1 MAYEMDWRA
10 GLGSLLN
17 AGEVD
22 VTNQPMA
29 IQIEGETLVPLR
41 INPAGEWSEKRATWR
56 DLTSR
61 WASVTKGL
69 NATQLAAMRHLFEH
83 SARAQLVKL
92 SHLDPTGLDLL
103 EKCITS
109 GVSVFA
115 DTSRTTVLRP
125 AEPGPQT
132 VLVITQH
139 EDGSLTVAAGAEAA
153 VAAGAETAVAGV
165 PSEAPETTEAVCRSL
180 GPRLEALRGRF
191 VACAGLKAGVNEE
204 LNTLAAVQA
213 RWEIPATQANEF
225 WANYAKRLGELGVLS
240 HESMNLTQEHVFG
253 PPQLCGLLRLN
264 EMNPKLVEIRWTV
277 RRRSASAAVEVALD
291 PNTPDPEIQ
300 AAMQGVGS
308 LGGWNESEI
317 QTFFTKKFPIFE
329 LDRIR
334 EFMNT
339 INVSERAEV
348 KISPELQHIQIF
360 SNGPVLDLRIDQALS
375 PAQGTPRSDDTAP
388 DFEADLGELPE
399 GEPRGWGLRYGLDL
413 GLRLGQEDLDTK
425 EFLAALGRVERW
437 WQTPEGNW
445 VDLYAAKNQ
454 QLKRLIREFT
464 DLGLNDFSGSA
475 DFTVGISNF
484 GLVSALD
491 ALAATR
497 QFSGDWEHAVNRLV
511 DPPEASTPTLAQGTW
526 RGYQE
531 DGFRW
536 MTARAEAGLGGILA
550 DDMGLGKTMQMLAV
564 IAGQKHQ
571 LADSPADC
579 AAVFV
584 VVPASLI
591 GTWEEQAS
599 RWFPNLRVYTQRTSV
614 GKAAADC
621 QRVAREVQQ
630 ADLVL
635 TTYTLTRMDIDF
647 WQTQSFS
654 GLVFDE
660 AQFVK
665 NPSTATHKAL
675 VRLRAKWAF
684 ALTGTPIENTATDLW
699 SIMSLTVPT
708 VLPSLPVFTR
718 RFAAE
723 TLSDRSEAAAELSD
737 RVAPFLLRRTKD
749 SVAQELPE
757 KIEQIVS
764 IDLEPVQR
772 TWYAKY
778 LTAARAQAADANSPR
793 INILTALTRLR
804 QLALS
809 AKLIDH
815 HAHEDGAKVTYLLQT
830 LEGLRDDSSSKS
842 RQRHQALVFS
852 QFTSFLAILR
862 EKLDEAGIDYAY
874 LDGTSRD
881 RDRQVARFQN
891 GEVDVFLISL
901 KAGGFGLNLTEADY
915 VFLTDPWWNPA
926 VEAQAVDRAHRL
938 GQKRFVNVYRL
949 VAADTIEQRVLELQ
963 EKKRDLIG
971 AVLSGQENREVSA
984 GITLD
989 QLRSLLS

>member
-22 VTNQPMA
+22 VTNQPLA

-41 INPAGEWSEKRATWR
+41 INPAGDWSEKRATWR

-61 WASVTKGL
+61 WASVTRGL
-69 NATQLAAMRHLFEH
+69 NPTQLAAMRHLFEH

-109 GVSVFA
+109 GVSVFSDA
-115 DTSRTTVLRP
+115 TRTTVLRP
-125 AEPGPQT
+125 AAPDPQT

-139 EDGSLTVAAGAEAA
+139 EDGSVTVAAGT
-153 VAAGAETAVAGV
+153 ETARAGV
-165 PSEAPETTEAVCRSL
+165 PSDTPETNGADCQPL
-180 GPRLEALRGRF
+180 GPRLDALRGRF
-191 VACAGLKAGVNEE
+191 VACAGLKAGVNEG
-204 LNTLAAVQA
+204 LNALAAAQA
-213 RWEIPATQANEF
+213 RWEIPAAQANEF

-240 HESMNLTQEHVFG
+240 RDSMHLTQEHVFG
-253 PPQLCGLLRLN
+253 PPRLCGLLRLN

-277 RRRSASAAVEVALD
+277 RRRSNTAAVEVALD

-300 AAMQGVGS
+300 EAMRGVGS

-334 EFMNT
+334 EFINT

-348 KISPELQHIQIF
+348 NISPELQHIQIF
-360 SNGPVLDLRIDQALS
+360 SDGPVLDLRIDQALS
-375 PAQGTPRSDDTAP
+375 ATQGAPRTDTAP
-388 DFEADLGELPE
+388 DFDAVGEPPE

-475 DFTVGISNF
+475 AFTVGISNF
-484 GLVSALD
+484 GLVSALE
-491 ALAATR
+491 ALATTR

-511 DPPEASTPTLAQGTW
+511 NPPEVSTPALAQGTW

-564 IAGQKHQ
+564 IAGQKLQ
-571 LADSPADC
+571 LGDSPADS

-599 RWFPNLRVYTQRTSV
+599 RWFPDLRVYTQRTSV

-621 QRVAREVQQ
+621 QRVAREVEQ

-635 TTYTLTRMDIDF
+635 TTYTLARMDIDF

-675 VRLRAKWAF
+675 VRLHAKWAF

-778 LTAARAQAADANSPR
+778 LTTARAQAADANSPR

-809 AKLIDH
+809 ARVIDH

-830 LEGLRDDSSSKS
+830 LEGLRDDSSVTA
-842 RQRHQALVFS
+842 RQRHKALVFS

-984 GITLD
+984 GISLD
-989 QLRSLLS
+989 QLRSLLN

>member
-10 GLGSLLN
+10 GLDSLLN

-22 VTNQPMA
+22 VTNQPLA

-41 INPAGEWSEKRATWR
+41 INPSGDWSEKRATWR

-92 SHLDPTGLDLL
+92 SNLDTTGLDLL

-109 GVSVFA
+109 GVSVFT
-115 DTSRTTVLRP
+115 DTTRTTVLRP
-125 AEPGPQT
+125 ATLDPQT

-139 EDGSLTVAAGAEAA
+139 EDGSVTVAAGT
-153 VAAGAETAVAGV
+153 ETARAGV
-165 PSEAPETTEAVCRSL
+165 YSEAPENTEAVCQPL
-180 GPRLEALRGRF
+180 GSRLDALRGRF

-204 LNTLAAVQA
+204 LNALAAAQS
-213 RWEIPATQANEF
+213 RWEIPAAQANEF

-240 HESMNLTQEHVFG
+240 RDSMHLTQEHVFG
-253 PPQLCGLLRLN
+253 SPRLCGLLRLN
-264 EMNPKLVEIRWTV
+264 EMNPKLVEIRWIV
-277 RRRSASAAVEVALD
+277 RRRSATAAVEVALNPD
-291 PNTPDPEIQ
+291 TPDLEIQ
-300 AAMQGVGS
+300 EAMRGVGS
-308 LGGWNESEI
+308 LGAWNDSEI

-334 EFMNT
+334 EFINT

-348 KISPELQHIQIF
+348 NISSELQHIQIF
-360 SNGPVLDLRIDQALS
+360 SDGPVLDLRIDQALS
-375 PAQGTPRSDDTAP
+375 SAQGTPRTDDAR
-388 DFEADLGELPE
+388 DLEADLGEPPE
-399 GEPRGWGLRYGLDL
+399 GEPRGWGLRYGLNL

-484 GLVSALD
+484 GLISALD
-491 ALAATR
+491 AMAATR
-497 QFSGDWEHAVNRLV
+497 QFSGDWEHAVNLLV
-511 DPPEASTPTLAQGTW
+511 NPPEVSTPVLAQGTW

-536 MTARAEAGLGGILA
+536 MTARAGAGLGGILA

-564 IAGQKHQ
+564 IAGQKQQ
-571 LADSPADC
+571 LAGSPAD
-579 AAVFV
+579 AAEAVFV
-584 VVPASLI
+584 VVPASLM

-599 RWFPNLRVYTQRTSV
+599 RWFPDLRVYTQRTSV
-614 GKAAADC
+614 GKAAADWN
-621 QRVAREVQQ
+621 QVAREVQQ

-635 TTYTLTRMDIDF
+635 TTYTLVRMDIDF

-654 GLVFDE
+654 GLVLDE

-772 TWYAKY
+772 TWYTKY
-778 LTAARAQAADANSPR
+778 LTVARARAADAQSSR
-793 INILTALTRLR
+793 LNILTALTRLR

-809 AKLIDH
+809 ARLIDPQ
-815 HAHEDGAKVTYLLQT
+815 AHEDGAKVTYLLQT
-830 LEGLRDDSSSKS
+830 LEGLRDAGSSNS
-842 RQRHQALVFS
+842 RQCHQVLVFS

-901 KAGGFGLNLTEADY
+901 KAGGFGLNLTQADY

-938 GQKRFVNVYRL
+938 GQNRSVNVYRL
-949 VAADTIEQRVLELQ
+949 VATDTIEQRVLELQ
-963 EKKRDLIG
+963 EQKRELIG
-971 AVLSGQENREVSA
+971 AVLSGQENRDVSA
-984 GITLD
+984 GITLE
-989 QLRSLLS
+989 QLLSLLG

>member
-22 VTNQPMA
+22 VTNQPLA

-41 INPAGEWSEKRATWR
+41 INPSGDWSEKRATWR

-92 SHLDPTGLDLL
+92 SHLDATGLDLL

-115 DTSRTTVLRP
+115 DASRTTVLRP
-125 AEPGPQT
+125 VAPDPQT

-139 EDGSLTVAAGAEAA
+139 EDGSVTVAAGTETASAGEPSETLENAEA
-153 VAAGAETAVAGV
+153 VRQ
-165 PSEAPETTEAVCRSL
+165 PL
-180 GPRLEALRGRF
+180 GPQLDALHGRF

-204 LNTLAAVQA
+204 LNALAAAQA
-213 RWEIPATQANEF
+213 RWEIPAAQANEF

-240 HESMNLTQEHVFG
+240 RDSMHLTQEHVFG
-253 PPQLCGLLRLN
+253 PPRLCGLLRLH

-277 RRRSASAAVEVALD
+277 RRRSAAAAVEVALD
-291 PNTPDPEIQ
+291 PDTPDPEIQ
-300 AAMQGVGS
+300 EAMRGVGT

-334 EFMNT
+334 EFINT

-348 KISPELQHIQIF
+348 NISPELQHIQIF
-360 SNGPVLDLRIDQALS
+360 SDGPVLDLRIDQALS
-375 PAQGTPRSDDTAP
+375 AAQGTPRPDDAP
-388 DFEADLGELPE
+388 DFDAVGELPE
-399 GEPRGWGLRYGLDL
+399 GEPRGWGLRYGLNL

-437 WQTPEGNW
+437 WQTPGGNW

-484 GLVSALD
+484 GLISALD
-491 ALAATR
+491 AMAATR
-497 QFSGDWEHAVNRLV
+497 QFSGDWEHAVNLLV
-511 DPPEASTPTLAQGTW
+511 NPPEVSTPALAQGTW

-564 IAGQKHQ
+564 IAGQKLQ
-571 LADSPADC
+571 LAGSPADA

-584 VVPASLI
+584 VVPASLM

-599 RWFPNLRVYTQRTSV
+599 RWFPDLRVYTQRTSV
-614 GKAAADC
+614 GKAAADWD
-621 QRVAREVQQ
+621 RVAREVQQ

-635 TTYTLTRMDIDF
+635 TTYTLARMDIDF

-809 AKLIDH
+809 ARLIDH

-830 LEGLRDDSSSKS
+830 LEGLRNDGRSTS
-842 RQRHQALVFS
+842 RKRHQALVFS

-862 EKLDEAGIDYAY
+862 ERLDQAGIEYAY

-891 GEVDVFLISL
+891 GEVEVFLISL

-926 VEAQAVDRAHRL
+926 AEAQAVDRAHRL

-971 AVLSGQENREVSA
+971 AVLSGQENRDVSA
-984 GITLD
+984 GITLE
-989 QLRSLLS
+989 QLRSLLG

>member
-1 MAYEMDWRA
+1 MADEMDWRA

-17 AGEVD
+17 ASEVD
-22 VTNQPMA
+22 FTNQPLA
-29 IQIEGETLVPLR
+29 IQIDGETLIPLR
-41 INPAGEWSEKRATWR
+41 LALSGEWTEKRATWR

-61 WASVTKGL
+61 WVSVTKGL
-69 NATQLAAMRHLFEH
+69 NATQLVAMRHLFEH
-83 SARAQLVKL
+83 SAHAQLVKL
-92 SHLDPTGLDLL
+92 SHLDATGLDLL
-103 EKCITS
+103 EKCVTS
-109 GVSVFA
+109 GVTVYS
-115 DTSRTTVLRP
+115 DTTRTTVLCPTTRGSQ
-125 AEPGPQT
+125 A
-132 VLVITQH
+132 VLVITPH
-139 EDGSLTVAAGAEAA
+139 EDGSVTVVARAENS
-153 VAAGAETAVAGV
+153 VPGPRYETADTAD
-165 PSEAPETTEAVCRSL
+165 ADCQSL
-180 GPRLEALRGRF
+180 GTRLQVLRGRF
-191 VACAGLKAGVNEE
+191 VACTGIKAGVNEE
-204 LNTLAAVQA
+204 LHALAAAQA
-213 RWEIPATQANEF
+213 RWEIPAAQANDF
-225 WANYAKRLGELGVLS
+225 WANYAKHLGELGMLS
-240 HESMNLTQEHVFG
+240 PDSMNLVQEHAFG
-253 PPQLCGLLRLN
+253 TPQLCGLLRLH
-264 EMNPKLVEIRWTV
+264 EMNPQLVEIRWTV
-277 RRRSASAAVEVALD
+277 RRRSATDTVEVPLD
-291 PNTPDPEIQ
+291 PNTADSEIQ
-300 AAMQGVGS
+300 KAMHSVGS
-308 LGGWNESEI
+308 LGGWNASEI

-334 EFMNT
+334 ELIAT
-339 INVSERAEV
+339 INASQRAEV
-348 KISPELQHIQIF
+348 DISPELQHIQIF
-360 SNGPVLDLRIDQALS
+360 SDGPALDLRIDQIIS
-375 PAQGTPRSDDTAP
+375 PGQATSQSDEDAP
-388 DFEADLGELPE
+388 DFAADFEGLPE
-399 GEPRGWGLRYGLDL
+399 DEPRGWGLRYGLDL

-464 DLGLNDFSGSA
+464 DLGLNDFSGGA
-475 DFTVGISNF
+475 DFSVGISNF

-491 ALAATR
+491 ALATTR
-497 QFSGDWEHAVNRLV
+497 HFSGDWEHAVNKLV
-511 DPPEASTPTLAQGTW
+511 DPPEVSTPALARGTW

-536 MTARAEAGLGGILA
+536 MMARATAGLGGILA

-564 IAGQKHQ
+564 IAGQKQQ
-571 LADSPADC
+571 LMDSPAN
-579 AAVFV
+579 AAGAVFV
-584 VVPASLI
+584 IVPASLM

-599 RWFPNLRVYTQRTSV
+599 RWFPDLHLYAQKTSV
-614 GKAAADC
+614 GKVAADWE
-621 QRVAREVQQ
+621 RVAREVKQ

-635 TTYTLTRMDIDF
+635 TTYTLARMDIDF

-708 VLPSLPVFTR
+708 VLPSLSVFTR

-723 TLSDRSEAAAELSD
+723 ALSDRGEAAAELSD

-764 IDLEPVQR
+764 IDLEPAQR

-778 LTAARAQAADANSPR
+778 LTAARAQVADANSPR

-809 AKLIDH
+809 AKLIDPQ
-815 HAHEDGAKVTYLLQT
+815 AHEDGAKVTYLLQT
-830 LEGLRDDSSSKS
+830 LEGLRDDSNLNP

-862 EKLDEAGIDYAY
+862 ERLDQAGIDYAY

-901 KAGGFGLNLTEADY
+901 KAGGFGLNLTQADY

-926 VEAQAVDRAHRL
+926 AEAQAVDRAHRL

-949 VAADTIEQRVLELQ
+949 VATDTIEQRVLELQ

-989 QLRSLLS
+989 QLRSLLG

>member
-1 MAYEMDWRA
+1 MAYEMDWRV

-22 VTNQPMA
+22 FTNQPLA
-29 IQIEGETLVPLR
+29 IQIEGETLIPLR
-41 INPAGEWSEKRATWR
+41 LTPAGQWTEKRATWR

-69 NATQLAAMRHLFEH
+69 NATQLTAMRRLFEH
-83 SARAQLVKL
+83 SARAQLVKV
-92 SHLDPTGLDLL
+92 SHLDSTGVDLL
-103 EKCITS
+103 ERCITS
-109 GVSVFA
+109 GVSVFT
-115 DTSRTTVLRP
+115 DTTRTTVLRSKV
-125 AEPGPQT
+125 PGTET
-132 VLVITQH
+132 VLVITQR
-139 EDGSLTVAAGAEAA
+139 EDGSVVVTLSAQTRGTGAYPEALETDEAA
-153 VAAGAETAVAGV
+153 
-165 PSEAPETTEAVCRSL
+165 SL
-180 GPRLEALRGRF
+180 PLEPQWESLHDRF
-191 VACAGLKAGVNEE
+191 RTCASVQTGVNEE
-204 LNTLAAVQA
+204 MNALAAAQA
-213 RWEIPATQANEF
+213 RWEIPAPQANDF
-225 WANYAKRLGELGVLS
+225 WANYAKRLGELGILS
-240 HESMNLTQEHVFG
+240 RESMQLTQEHVFG
-253 PPQLCGLLRLN
+253 PARLYGLLRLN
-264 EMNPKLVEIRWTV
+264 EMNPQLIEIRWNV
-277 RRRSASAAVEVALD
+277 CRRSESTTVEVSLD
-291 PNTPDPEIQ
+291 PHTPDLEIRD
-300 AAMQGVGS
+300 AMQGVGS

-334 EFMNT
+334 EFIKT
-339 INVSERAEV
+339 INVSGRAEV
-348 KISPELQHIQIF
+348 NISPELQHIQIF
-360 SNGPVLDLRIDQALS
+360 SDGPDLDLQIDQVLS
-375 PAQGTPRSDDTAP
+375 PTQGTLRSDDTAL
-388 DFEADLGELPE
+388 DFESDLGELPE
-399 GEPRGWGLRYGLDL
+399 DEPRGWGLRYGLDL

-445 VDLYAAKNQ
+445 VDLYATKNQ

-475 DFTVGISNF
+475 AFTVGISNF

-491 ALAATR
+491 ALATTR
-497 QFSGDWEHAVNRLV
+497 QFSGDWEHAVNQLV
-511 DPPEASTPTLAQGTW
+511 NPPEVSTPALAQGTW

-564 IAGQKHQ
+564 IAGQKQ
-571 LADSPADC
+571 LAGNPADAT

-584 VVPASLI
+584 VVPASLM

-599 RWFPNLRVYTQRTSV
+599 RWFPDLRVYAQKSSV
-614 GKAAADC
+614 GKAAADWNP
-621 QRVAREVQQ
+621 VSREVQQ

-635 TTYTLTRMDIDF
+635 TTYTLARMDIDF

-675 VRLRAKWAF
+675 ASLHAKWAF

-723 TLSDRSEAAAELSD
+723 TLSDRVEAAAELSD

-757 KIEQIVS
+757 KVEQIVS

-772 TWYAKY
+772 TWYTKY
-778 LTAARAQAADANSPR
+778 LTVARAQAADANSSR

-809 AKLIDH
+809 ARLIDPQ
-815 HAHEDGAKVTYLLQT
+815 AHEDGAKVTYLLQT
-830 LEGLRDDSSSKS
+830 LEGLRDDSSSDS
-842 RQRHQALVFS
+842 RQRHQVLVFS

-862 EKLDEAGIDYAY
+862 EKLDQAGIDYAY
-874 LDGTSRD
+874 LDGNSRD

-891 GEVDVFLISL
+891 GEVEVFLISL
-901 KAGGFGLNLTEADY
+901 KAGGFGLNLTQADY

-938 GQKRFVNVYRL
+938 GQNRSVNVYRL
-949 VAADTIEQRVLELQ
+949 VATDTIEQRVLELQ
-963 EKKRDLIG
+963 EQKRELIG
-971 AVLSGQENREVSA
+971 AVLSGQENREISA

-989 QLRSLLS
+989 QLRNLLS

>member
-22 VTNQPMA
+22 VTNQPLA

-41 INPAGEWSEKRATWR
+41 INPAGDWSEKRATWR

-61 WASVTKGL
+61 WASVTRGL
-69 NATQLAAMRHLFEH
+69 NPTQLAAMRHLFEH

-109 GVSVFA
+109 GVSVFSDA
-115 DTSRTTVLRP
+115 TRTTVLRP
-125 AEPGPQT
+125 AAPDPQT

-139 EDGSLTVAAGAEAA
+139 EDGSVTVAAGT
-153 VAAGAETAVAGV
+153 ETARAGV
-165 PSEAPETTEAVCRSL
+165 PSDTPETNGADCQPL
-180 GPRLEALRGRF
+180 GPRLDALRGRF
-191 VACAGLKAGVNEE
+191 VACAGLKAGVNEG
-204 LNTLAAVQA
+204 LNALAAAQA
-213 RWEIPATQANEF
+213 RWEIPAAQANEF

-240 HESMNLTQEHVFG
+240 RDSMHLTQEHVFG
-253 PPQLCGLLRLN
+253 PPRLCGLLRLN

-277 RRRSASAAVEVALD
+277 RRRSNTAAVEVALD

-300 AAMQGVGS
+300 EAMRGVGS

-334 EFMNT
+334 EFINT

-348 KISPELQHIQIF
+348 NISPELQHIQIF
-360 SNGPVLDLRIDQALS
+360 SDGPVLDLRIDQALS
-375 PAQGTPRSDDTAP
+375 ATQGAPRTDTAP
-388 DFEADLGELPE
+388 DFESDLGEPTE

-475 DFTVGISNF
+475 AFTVGISNF
-484 GLVSALD
+484 GLVSALE
-491 ALAATR
+491 ALATTR

-511 DPPEASTPTLAQGTW
+511 NPPEVSTPALAQGTW

-564 IAGQKHQ
+564 IAGQKLQ
-571 LADSPADC
+571 LGDSPADS

-599 RWFPNLRVYTQRTSV
+599 RWFPDLRVYTQRTSV

-621 QRVAREVQQ
+621 QRVAREVEQ

-635 TTYTLTRMDIDF
+635 TTYTLARMDIDF
-647 WQTQSFS
+647 WQTRSFS

-675 VRLRAKWAF
+675 VRLHAKWAF

-778 LTAARAQAADANSPR
+778 LTTARAQAADANSPR

-809 AKLIDH
+809 ARLIDH

-830 LEGLRDDSSSKS
+830 LEGLRDDSSVTA
-842 RQRHQALVFS
+842 RQRHKALVFS

-984 GITLD
+984 GISLD
-989 QLRSLLS
+989 QLRSLLN

>member
-22 VTNQPMA
+22 VTNQPLA
-29 IQIEGETLVPLR
+29 IQLEGETLVPLR
-41 INPAGEWSEKRATWR
+41 INPAGDWSEKRATWR

-61 WASVTKGL
+61 WASVTRGL
-69 NATQLAAMRHLFEH
+69 NPTQLAAMRHLFEH

-109 GVSVFA
+109 GVSVFSDA
-115 DTSRTTVLRP
+115 TRTTVLRP
-125 AEPGPQT
+125 AAPDPQT

-139 EDGSLTVAAGAEAA
+139 EDGSVTVAAGT
-153 VAAGAETAVAGV
+153 ETARAGV
-165 PSEAPETTEAVCRSL
+165 PSDTPETNGADCQPL
-180 GPRLEALRGRF
+180 GPRLDALRGHF
-191 VACAGLKAGVNEE
+191 VACAGLKAGVNEG
-204 LNTLAAVQA
+204 LNALAAAQA
-213 RWEIPATQANEF
+213 RWEIPAAQANEF

-240 HESMNLTQEHVFG
+240 RDSMHLTQEHVFG
-253 PPQLCGLLRLN
+253 PPRLCGLLRLN

-277 RRRSASAAVEVALD
+277 RRRSNTAAVEVALD

-300 AAMQGVGS
+300 EAMRGVGS

-334 EFMNT
+334 EFINT

-348 KISPELQHIQIF
+348 NISPELQHIQIF
-360 SNGPVLDLRIDQALS
+360 SDGPVLDLRIDQALS
-375 PAQGTPRSDDTAP
+375 ATQGAPRTDTAP
-388 DFEADLGELPE
+388 DFESDLGEPTE

-484 GLVSALD
+484 GLISALD
-491 ALAATR
+491 AMAATR
-497 QFSGDWEHAVNRLV
+497 HFSGDWEHAVNLLV
-511 DPPEASTPTLAQGTW
+511 NPPEVSTPALAQGTW

-564 IAGQKHQ
+564 IAGQKLQ
-571 LADSPADC
+571 LVGSPADA

-584 VVPASLI
+584 VVPASLM

-599 RWFPNLRVYTQRTSV
+599 RWFPDLRVYTQRTSV
-614 GKAAADC
+614 GKAAADWD
-621 QRVAREVQQ
+621 QVAREVQQ

-635 TTYTLTRMDIDF
+635 TTYTLARMDIDF

-778 LTAARAQAADANSPR
+778 LTAARAQATDANSPR

-809 AKLIDH
+809 ARLIDH

-830 LEGLRDDSSSKS
+830 LEGLRNDGRSSSRK
-842 RQRHQALVFS
+842 RHQALVFS

-862 EKLDEAGIDYAY
+862 ERLDEAGIEYAY

-891 GEVDVFLISL
+891 GAVEVFLISL

-926 VEAQAVDRAHRL
+926 AEAQAVDRAHRL

-971 AVLSGQENREVSA
+971 AVLSGQENRDVSA
-984 GITLD
+984 GITLE
-989 QLRSLLS
+989 QLRSLLG

>member
-1 MAYEMDWRA
+1 MADEMDWRA

-17 AGEVD
+17 ASEVD
-22 VTNQPMA
+22 FTNQPLA
-29 IQIEGETLVPLR
+29 IQIDGETLIPLR
-41 INPAGEWSEKRATWR
+41 LALSGEWTEKRATWR

-61 WASVTKGL
+61 WVSVTKGL
-69 NATQLAAMRHLFEH
+69 NATQLVAMRHLFEH
-83 SARAQLVKL
+83 SAHAQLVKL
-92 SHLDPTGLDLL
+92 SYLDATGLDLL
-103 EKCITS
+103 EKCVTS
-109 GVSVFA
+109 GVTVYS
-115 DTSRTTVLRP
+115 DTTRTTVLCPTTRGSSQ
-125 AEPGPQT
+125 A
-132 VLVITQH
+132 VLVITPH
-139 EDGSLTVAAGAEAA
+139 EDGSVTVVARAENS
-153 VAAGAETAVAGV
+153 VPGPRYETADTAD
-165 PSEAPETTEAVCRSL
+165 ADCQSL
-180 GPRLEALRGRF
+180 GTRLQVLRGRF
-191 VACAGLKAGVNEE
+191 VACTGIKAGVNEE
-204 LNTLAAVQA
+204 LHALAAAQS
-213 RWEIPATQANEF
+213 RWEIPAAQANDF
-225 WANYAKRLGELGVLS
+225 WANYAKHLGELGMLS
-240 HESMNLTQEHVFG
+240 PDSMNLVQEHAFG
-253 PPQLCGLLRLN
+253 TPQLCGLLRLH
-264 EMNPKLVEIRWTV
+264 EMNPQLVEIRWTV
-277 RRRSASAAVEVALD
+277 RRRSATDTVEVPLD
-291 PNTPDPEIQ
+291 PNTADSEIQ
-300 AAMQGVGS
+300 KAMHSVGS
-308 LGGWNESEI
+308 LGGWNASEI

-334 EFMNT
+334 ELIAT
-339 INVSERAEV
+339 INASQRAEV
-348 KISPELQHIQIF
+348 DISPELQHIQIF
-360 SNGPVLDLRIDQALS
+360 SDGPALDLRIDQIIS
-375 PAQGTPRSDDTAP
+375 PGQATSQSDEDAP
-388 DFEADLGELPE
+388 DFAADFEGLPE
-399 GEPRGWGLRYGLDL
+399 DEPRGWGLRYGLDL

-464 DLGLNDFSGSA
+464 DLGLNDFSGGA
-475 DFTVGISNF
+475 DFSVGISNF

-491 ALAATR
+491 ALATTR
-497 QFSGDWEHAVNRLV
+497 HFSGDWEHAVNKLV
-511 DPPEASTPTLAQGTW
+511 DPPEVSTPALARGTW

-531 DGFRW
+531 DGFHW
-536 MTARAEAGLGGILA
+536 MMARATAGLGGILA

-564 IAGQKHQ
+564 IAGQKQQ
-571 LADSPADC
+571 LMDSPAN
-579 AAVFV
+579 AAGAVFV
-584 VVPASLI
+584 IVPASLM

-599 RWFPNLRVYTQRTSV
+599 RWFPDLHLYAQKTSV
-614 GKAAADC
+614 GKVAADWE
-621 QRVAREVQQ
+621 RVAREVKQ

-635 TTYTLTRMDIDF
+635 TTYTLARMDIDF

-708 VLPSLPVFTR
+708 VLPSLSVFTR

-723 TLSDRSEAAAELSD
+723 ALSDRGEAAAELSD

-764 IDLEPVQR
+764 IDLEPAQR

-778 LTAARAQAADANSPR
+778 LTAARAQVADANSPR

-809 AKLIDH
+809 AKLIDPQ
-815 HAHEDGAKVTYLLQT
+815 AHEDGAKVTYLLQT
-830 LEGLRDDSSSKS
+830 LEGLRDDSNLNP

-862 EKLDEAGIDYAY
+862 ERLDQAGIDYAY

-901 KAGGFGLNLTEADY
+901 KAGGFGLNLTQADY

-926 VEAQAVDRAHRL
+926 AEAQAVDRAHRL

-949 VAADTIEQRVLELQ
+949 VATDTIEQRVLELQ

-989 QLRSLLS
+989 QLRSLLG

>member
-22 VTNQPMA
+22 VTNQPLA

-41 INPAGEWSEKRATWR
+41 INPAGDWSEKRATWR

-61 WASVTKGL
+61 WASVTRGL
-69 NATQLAAMRHLFEH
+69 NPTQLAAMRHLFEH

-109 GVSVFA
+109 GVSVFSDA
-115 DTSRTTVLRP
+115 TRTTVLRP
-125 AEPGPQT
+125 AAPDPQT

-139 EDGSLTVAAGAEAA
+139 EDGSVTVAAGT
-153 VAAGAETAVAGV
+153 ETARAGV
-165 PSEAPETTEAVCRSL
+165 PSDTPETNGADCQPL
-180 GPRLEALRGRF
+180 GPRLDALRGRF
-191 VACAGLKAGVNEE
+191 VACAGLKAGVNEG
-204 LNTLAAVQA
+204 LNALAAAQA
-213 RWEIPATQANEF
+213 RWEIPAAQANEF

-240 HESMNLTQEHVFG
+240 RDSMHLTQEHVFG
-253 PPQLCGLLRLN
+253 PPRLCGLLRLN

-277 RRRSASAAVEVALD
+277 RRRSNTAAVEVALD

-300 AAMQGVGS
+300 EAMRGVGS

-334 EFMNT
+334 EFINT

-348 KISPELQHIQIF
+348 NISPELQHIQIF
-360 SNGPVLDLRIDQALS
+360 SDGPVLDLRIDQALS
-375 PAQGTPRSDDTAP
+375 ATQGAPRTDTAP
-388 DFEADLGELPE
+388 DFDAVGEPPE

-475 DFTVGISNF
+475 AFTVGISNF
-484 GLVSALD
+484 GLVSALE
-491 ALAATR
+491 ALATTR

-511 DPPEASTPTLAQGTW
+511 NPPEVSTPALAQGTW

-564 IAGQKHQ
+564 IAGQKLQ
-571 LADSPADC
+571 LGDSPADS

-599 RWFPNLRVYTQRTSV
+599 RWFPDLRVYTQRTSV

-621 QRVAREVQQ
+621 QRVAREVEQ

-635 TTYTLTRMDIDF
+635 TTYTLARMDIDF

-675 VRLRAKWAF
+675 VRLHAKWAF

-778 LTAARAQAADANSPR
+778 LTTARAQAADANSPR

-809 AKLIDH
+809 ARLIDH

-830 LEGLRDDSSSKS
+830 LEGLRDDSSVTA
-842 RQRHQALVFS
+842 RQRHKALVFS

-984 GITLD
+984 GISLD
-989 QLRSLLS
+989 QLRSLLN

>member
-1 MAYEMDWRA
+1 MDRMAYEMDWRA

-22 VTNQPMA
+22 VTNQPLA

-109 GVSVFA
+109 GVSIFA

-139 EDGSLTVAAGAEAA
+139 EDGSVA
-153 VAAGAETAVAGV
+153 VAAGAETAVAAGA
-165 PSEAPETTEAVCRSL
+165 PSEAPETTEAVCQPL
-180 GPRLEALRGRF
+180 GPRLDALHGRF

-240 HESMNLTQEHVFG
+240 RESMNLTQEHVFG

-277 RRRSASAAVEVALD
+277 RRRSASATVEVALD

-334 EFMNT
+334 EFIKT

-360 SNGPVLDLRIDQALS
+360 SDGPVLDLRIDQALS

-388 DFEADLGELPE
+388 DFEADLGELPD

-437 WQTPEGNW
+437 WQTPDGNW

-497 QFSGDWEHAVNRLV
+497 QFSGDWEHAVNILV

-564 IAGQKHQ
+564 IAGQKLQ
-571 LADSPADC
+571 LGDSPADC

-989 QLRSLLS
+989 QLRSLLN

>member
-22 VTNQPMA
+22 VTNQPLA

-41 INPAGEWSEKRATWR
+41 INPSGDWSEKRATWR

-92 SHLDPTGLDLL
+92 SHLDATGLDLL

-115 DTSRTTVLRP
+115 DASRTTVLRP
-125 AEPGPQT
+125 VAPDPQT

-139 EDGSLTVAAGAEAA
+139 EDGSVTVAAGTETASAGEPSETLENAEA
-153 VAAGAETAVAGV
+153 VRQ
-165 PSEAPETTEAVCRSL
+165 PL
-180 GPRLEALRGRF
+180 GPQLDALHGRF

-204 LNTLAAVQA
+204 LNALAAAQA
-213 RWEIPATQANEF
+213 RWEIPAAQANEF

-240 HESMNLTQEHVFG
+240 RDSMHLTQEHVFG
-253 PPQLCGLLRLN
+253 PPRLCGLLRLH

-277 RRRSASAAVEVALD
+277 RRRSAAAAVEVALD
-291 PNTPDPEIQ
+291 PDTPDPEIQ
-300 AAMQGVGS
+300 EAMRGVGT

-334 EFMNT
+334 EFINT

-348 KISPELQHIQIF
+348 NISPELQHIQIF
-360 SNGPVLDLRIDQALS
+360 SDGPVLDLRIDQALS
-375 PAQGTPRSDDTAP
+375 AAQGTPRPDDAP
-388 DFEADLGELPE
+388 DFDAVGELPE
-399 GEPRGWGLRYGLDL
+399 GEPRGWGLRYGLNL

-437 WQTPEGNW
+437 WQTPGGNW

-484 GLVSALD
+484 GLISALD
-491 ALAATR
+491 AMAATR
-497 QFSGDWEHAVNRLV
+497 QFSGDWEHAVNLLV
-511 DPPEASTPTLAQGTW
+511 NPPEVSTPALAQGTW

-564 IAGQKHQ
+564 IAGQKQQ
-571 LADSPADC
+571 LAGSPADA

-584 VVPASLI
+584 VVPASLM

-599 RWFPNLRVYTQRTSV
+599 RWFPDLRVYTQRTSV
-614 GKAAADC
+614 GKAAADWD
-621 QRVAREVQQ
+621 QVAREVQQ

-635 TTYTLTRMDIDF
+635 TTYTLARMDIDF

-809 AKLIDH
+809 ARLIDH

-830 LEGLRDDSSSKS
+830 LEGLRNDGRSTS
-842 RQRHQALVFS
+842 RKRHQALVFS

-862 EKLDEAGIDYAY
+862 ERLDQAGIEYAY

-891 GEVDVFLISL
+891 GEVEVFLISL

-926 VEAQAVDRAHRL
+926 AEAQAVDRAHRL

-971 AVLSGQENREVSA
+971 AVLSGQENRDVSA
-984 GITLD
+984 GITLE
-989 QLRSLLS
+989 QLRSLLG

>member
-1 MAYEMDWRA
+1 MAYEMDWRV

-22 VTNQPMA
+22 FTNQPLA
-29 IQIEGETLVPLR
+29 IHIEGETLIPLR
-41 INPAGEWSEKRATWR
+41 LTPAGQWTEKRATWR

-69 NATQLAAMRHLFEH
+69 NATQLTAMRRLFEH
-83 SARAQLVKL
+83 SARAQLVKV
-92 SHLDPTGLDLL
+92 SHLDSTGVDLL
-103 EKCITS
+103 ERCITS
-109 GVSVFA
+109 GVSVFT
-115 DTSRTTVLRP
+115 DTTRTTVLRSKV
-125 AEPGPQT
+125 PGTET
-132 VLVITQH
+132 VLVITQR
-139 EDGSLTVAAGAEAA
+139 EDGSVVVTLSAQAQGTG
-153 VAAGAETAVAGV
+153 TY
-165 PSEAPETTEAVCRSL
+165 PEAPETDEAACLPLEPQWESL
-180 GPRLEALRGRF
+180 HDRF
-191 VACAGLKAGVNEE
+191 RACASVQTGVNEE
-204 LNTLAAVQA
+204 MNALAAAQA
-213 RWEIPATQANEF
+213 RWEIPAAQANDF
-225 WANYAKRLGELGVLS
+225 WANYAKRLGELGILS
-240 HESMNLTQEHVFG
+240 RESMQLTQEHVFG
-253 PPQLCGLLRLN
+253 PARLYGLLRLN
-264 EMNPKLVEIRWTV
+264 EMNPQLIEIRWNV
-277 RRRSASAAVEVALD
+277 RRRSESTTVEVALD
-291 PNTPDPEIQ
+291 PHTPDLEIRD
-300 AAMQGVGS
+300 AMQGVGS

-334 EFMNT
+334 EFIKT
-339 INVSERAEV
+339 INVSGRAEV
-348 KISPELQHIQIF
+348 SISPELQHIQIF
-360 SNGPVLDLRIDQALS
+360 SDGPVLDLRIDQVIY
-375 PAQGTPRSDDTAP
+375 PTQGTLRSDDTAP
-388 DFEADLGELPE
+388 DFEADLGEPTE

-445 VDLYAAKNQ
+445 VDLYATKNQ

-475 DFTVGISNF
+475 DFAVGISNF

-491 ALAATR
+491 AMAATR

-511 DPPEASTPTLAQGTW
+511 NPPEVSTPALARGTW

-564 IAGQKHQ
+564 IAGQKLQ
-571 LADSPADC
+571 LTGSPTGA
-579 AAVFV
+579 ATAVFV
-584 VVPASLI
+584 VVPASLM

-599 RWFPNLRVYTQRTSV
+599 RWFPDLRVYAQKSSV
-614 GKAAADC
+614 GKAAADWD
-621 QRVAREVQQ
+621 QVAREVQQ

-635 TTYTLTRMDIDF
+635 TTYTLARMDIDF

-675 VRLRAKWAF
+675 ASLHAKWAF

-723 TLSDRSEAAAELSD
+723 TLSDRREAAAELSD

-757 KIEQIVS
+757 KVEQIVS

-778 LTAARAQAADANSPR
+778 LTVARAQAADANSSR

-809 AKLIDH
+809 ARLIDPQ
-815 HAHEDGAKVTYLLQT
+815 AHEDGAKVTYLLQT
-830 LEGLRDDSSSKS
+830 LEGLRDTGSSDS
-842 RQRHQALVFS
+842 RQRHQVLVFS

-862 EKLDEAGIDYAY
+862 EKLDQAGIDYAY
-874 LDGTSRD
+874 LDGNSRD

-891 GEVDVFLISL
+891 GEVEVFLISL

-938 GQKRFVNVYRL
+938 GQNRSVNVYRL
-949 VAADTIEQRVLELQ
+949 VATDTIEQRVLELQ
-963 EKKRDLIG
+963 EQKRELIG
-971 AVLSGQENREVSA
+971 AVLSGQENREISA

-989 QLRSLLS
+989 QLRNLLS

>member
-22 VTNQPMA
+22 VTNQPLA

-41 INPAGEWSEKRATWR
+41 INPSGDWSEKRATWR

-92 SHLDPTGLDLL
+92 SHLDATGLDLL

-109 GVSVFA
+109 GVSVFS
-115 DTSRTTVLRP
+115 DTTRTTVLRP
-125 AEPGPQT
+125 VAPDPQT

-139 EDGSLTVAAGAEAA
+139 ENGSVTVAAGT
-153 VAAGAETAVAGV
+153 ETASAGE
-165 PSEAPETTEAVCRSL
+165 PSETPENTEAVCQTL
-180 GPRLEALRGRF
+180 GPRLDALHGRF

-204 LNTLAAVQA
+204 LNALAAAQA
-213 RWEIPATQANEF
+213 RWEIPAAQANEF

-240 HESMNLTQEHVFG
+240 RDSMHLTHEHVFG
-253 PPQLCGLLRLN
+253 PPRLCGLLRLN

-277 RRRSASAAVEVALD
+277 RRRSATAAVEVVLD
-291 PNTPDPEIQ
+291 PDTPDLEIQ
-300 AAMQGVGS
+300 ETMRGVGS

-334 EFMNT
+334 EFINT

-348 KISPELQHIQIF
+348 NISPELQHIQIF
-360 SNGPVLDLRIDQALS
+360 SDGPALDLRIDQAVS
-375 PAQGTPRSDDTAP
+375 PIQRTLRSDDTAL
-388 DFEADLGELPE
+388 DFESDLGEPPE
-399 GEPRGWGLRYGLDL
+399 GEPRGWGLRYGLNL

-484 GLVSALD
+484 GLISALD
-491 ALAATR
+491 AMAATR
-497 QFSGDWEHAVNRLV
+497 QFSGDWEHAVNLLV
-511 DPPEASTPTLAQGTW
+511 NPPEVSTPALAQGTW

-564 IAGQKHQ
+564 IAGQKLQ
-571 LADSPADC
+571 LAGSPVDAA

-584 VVPASLI
+584 VVPASLM

-599 RWFPNLRVYTQRTSV
+599 RWFPDLRVYTQRTSV
-614 GKAAADC
+614 GKAAADWD
-621 QRVAREVQQ
+621 QVAREVQQ

-635 TTYTLTRMDIDF
+635 TTYTLARMDIEF

-654 GLVFDE
+654 GLVLDE

-708 VLPSLPVFTR
+708 VLPSLPVFSR

-723 TLSDRSEAAAELSD
+723 TLSDHSEAAAELSD

-809 AKLIDH
+809 ARLIDH

-830 LEGLRDDSSSKS
+830 LEGLRDDSSVTA
-842 RQRHQALVFS
+842 RQRHKALVFS

-891 GEVDVFLISL
+891 GAVEVFLISL

-926 VEAQAVDRAHRL
+926 AEAQAVDRAHRL

-971 AVLSGQENREVSA
+971 AVLSGQENRDMSA
-984 GITLD
+984 GITLE
-989 QLRSLLS
+989 QLRSLLG

>member
-22 VTNQPMA
+22 VTNQPLA

-41 INPAGEWSEKRATWR
+41 INPSGDWSEKRATWR

-92 SHLDPTGLDLL
+92 SHLDATGLDLL

-115 DTSRTTVLRP
+115 DASRTTVLRP
-125 AEPGPQT
+125 VAPDPQT

-139 EDGSLTVAAGAEAA
+139 EDGSVTVAAGTETASAGEPSETLENAEA
-153 VAAGAETAVAGV
+153 VRQ
-165 PSEAPETTEAVCRSL
+165 PL
-180 GPRLEALRGRF
+180 GPQLDALHGRF

-204 LNTLAAVQA
+204 LNALAAAQA
-213 RWEIPATQANEF
+213 RWEIPAAQANEF

-240 HESMNLTQEHVFG
+240 RDSMHLTQEHVFG
-253 PPQLCGLLRLN
+253 PPRLCGLLRLH

-277 RRRSASAAVEVALD
+277 RRRSAAAAVEVALD
-291 PNTPDPEIQ
+291 PDTPDPEIQ
-300 AAMQGVGS
+300 EAMRGVGT

-334 EFMNT
+334 EFINT

-348 KISPELQHIQIF
+348 NISPELQHIQIF
-360 SNGPVLDLRIDQALS
+360 SDGPVLDLRIDQALS
-375 PAQGTPRSDDTAP
+375 AAQGTPRPDDAP
-388 DFEADLGELPE
+388 DFDAVGELPE
-399 GEPRGWGLRYGLDL
+399 GEPRGWGLRYGLNL

-437 WQTPEGNW
+437 WQTPGGNW

-484 GLVSALD
+484 GLISALD
-491 ALAATR
+491 AMAATR
-497 QFSGDWEHAVNRLV
+497 QFSGDWEHAVNLLV
-511 DPPEASTPTLAQGTW
+511 NPPEVSTPALAQGTW

-564 IAGQKHQ
+564 IAGQKLQ
-571 LADSPADC
+571 LAGSPADA

-584 VVPASLI
+584 VVPASLM

-599 RWFPNLRVYTQRTSV
+599 RWFPDLRVYTQRTSV
-614 GKAAADC
+614 GKAAADWD
-621 QRVAREVQQ
+621 RVAREVQQ

-635 TTYTLTRMDIDF
+635 TTYTLARMDIDF

-772 TWYAKY
+772 TGYAKY

-809 AKLIDH
+809 ARLIDH

-830 LEGLRDDSSSKS
+830 LEGLRNDGRSTS
-842 RQRHQALVFS
+842 RKRHQALVFS

-862 EKLDEAGIDYAY
+862 ERLDQAGIEYAY

-891 GEVDVFLISL
+891 GEVEVFLISL

-926 VEAQAVDRAHRL
+926 AEAQAVDRAHRL

-971 AVLSGQENREVSA
+971 AVLSGQENRDVSA
-984 GITLD
+984 GITLE
-989 QLRSLLS
+989 QLRSLLG

>member
-22 VTNQPMA
+22 VTNQPLA

-41 INPAGEWSEKRATWR
+41 INPVGDWSEKRATWR

-92 SHLDPTGLDLL
+92 SHLDATGLDLL

-109 GVSVFA
+109 GVSVFSDA
-115 DTSRTTVLRP
+115 TRTTVLRP
-125 AEPGPQT
+125 AALDPQT

-139 EDGSLTVAAGAEAA
+139 EDGSVTVAAGT
-153 VAAGAETAVAGV
+153 ETASAGE
-165 PSEAPETTEAVCRSL
+165 PSETPETNGADCQPL
-180 GPRLEALRGRF
+180 GPRLDALRGRF
-191 VACAGLKAGVNEE
+191 VACAGLKAGVNEG
-204 LNTLAAVQA
+204 LNALAAAQA
-213 RWEIPATQANEF
+213 RWEIPAAQANEF
-225 WANYAKRLGELGVLS
+225 WANYAKHLGELGVLS
-240 HESMNLTQEHVFG
+240 RDSMHLTHEHVFG

-277 RRRSASAAVEVALD
+277 RRRSASAAVEVTLD
-291 PNTPDPEIQ
+291 PDTPDPEIQ
-300 AAMQGVGS
+300 EAMRGIGAR
-308 LGGWNESEI
+308 GGWNESEI

-334 EFMNT
+334 EFINT

-348 KISPELQHIQIF
+348 NISPELQHIQIF
-360 SNGPVLDLRIDQALS
+360 SDGPVLDLRIDQALS
-375 PAQGTPRSDDTAP
+375 ATQGAPQTDTAP
-388 DFEADLGELPE
+388 DFEADLGEPPE

-437 WQTPEGNW
+437 WQTPGGNW

-484 GLVSALD
+484 GLISALE
-491 ALAATR
+491 AMAATR
-497 QFSGDWEHAVNRLV
+497 QFSGDWEHAVNLLV
-511 DPPEASTPTLAQGTW
+511 NPPEVSTPALAQGTW

-564 IAGQKHQ
+564 IAGQKQQ
-571 LADSPADC
+571 LAGSPADAV

-584 VVPASLI
+584 VVPASLM

-599 RWFPNLRVYTQRTSV
+599 RWFPDLRVYTQRTSV
-614 GKAAADC
+614 GKTAADWD
-621 QRVAREVQQ
+621 QVAREVQQ

-635 TTYTLTRMDIDF
+635 TTYTLARMDIDF

-654 GLVFDE
+654 GLVLDE

-778 LTAARAQAADANSPR
+778 LTTARAQAADANSPR

-809 AKLIDH
+809 ARLIDH

-830 LEGLRDDSSSKS
+830 LEGLRDDSSVTA
-842 RQRHQALVFS
+842 RQRHKALVFS

-881 RDRQVARFQN
+881 RDQQVARFQN

-971 AVLSGQENREVSA
+971 AVLSGQENRDMSA
-984 GITLD
+984 GITLE
-989 QLRSLLS
+989 QLRSLLG

>member
-22 VTNQPMA
+22 VTNQPLA

-41 INPAGEWSEKRATWR
+41 INPAGDWSEKRATWR

-61 WASVTKGL
+61 WASVTRGL
-69 NATQLAAMRHLFEH
+69 NPTQLAAMRHLFEH

-109 GVSVFA
+109 GVSVFSDA
-115 DTSRTTVLRP
+115 TRTTVLRP
-125 AEPGPQT
+125 AAPDPQT

-139 EDGSLTVAAGAEAA
+139 EDGSVTVAAGT
-153 VAAGAETAVAGV
+153 ETARVGA
-165 PSEAPETTEAVCRSL
+165 PSETPETNEADCQPL
-180 GPRLEALRGRF
+180 GPRLDALRGRF
-191 VACAGLKAGVNEE
+191 VACAGLKAGVNEG
-204 LNTLAAVQA
+204 LNALAAAQA
-213 RWEIPATQANEF
+213 RWEIPAAQANEF

-240 HESMNLTQEHVFG
+240 RDSMHLTQEHVFG
-253 PPQLCGLLRLN
+253 PPRLCGLLRLN

-277 RRRSASAAVEVALD
+277 RRRSATAAVEVALD

-300 AAMQGVGS
+300 EAMRGVGS

-317 QTFFTKKFPIFE
+317 PTFFTKKFPIFE

-334 EFMNT
+334 EFINT

-348 KISPELQHIQIF
+348 NISPELQHIQIF
-360 SNGPVLDLRIDQALS
+360 SDGPVLDLRIDQALS
-375 PAQGTPRSDDTAP
+375 ATQGAPRPDSAP
-388 DFEADLGELPE
+388 DFDAVGELPE

-464 DLGLNDFSGSA
+464 DLGLNDFSGRA
-475 DFTVGISNF
+475 AFTVGISNF
-484 GLVSALD
+484 GLVSALE

-511 DPPEASTPTLAQGTW
+511 NPPEVSTPALAQGTW

-564 IAGQKHQ
+564 IAGQKLQ
-571 LADSPADC
+571 LGDSPADS

-599 RWFPNLRVYTQRTSV
+599 RWFPDLRVYTQRTSV

-621 QRVAREVQQ
+621 QRVAREVEQ

-635 TTYTLTRMDIDF
+635 TTYTLARMDIDF

-675 VRLRAKWAF
+675 VRLHAKWAF

-778 LTAARAQAADANSPR
+778 LTTARAQAADANSPR

-809 AKLIDH
+809 ARLIDH

-830 LEGLRDDSSSKS
+830 LEGLRDDSSVTA
-842 RQRHQALVFS
+842 RQRHKALVFS

-984 GITLD
+984 GISLD
-989 QLRSLLS
+989 QLRSLLN

>member
-10 GLGSLLN
+10 GLSSLLN

-22 VTNQPMA
+22 VTNQPLA

-41 INPAGEWSEKRATWR
+41 INPAGDWSEKRATWR

-61 WASVTKGL
+61 WASVTRGL
-69 NATQLAAMRHLFEH
+69 NPTQLAAMRHLFEH

-109 GVSVFA
+109 GVSVFSDA
-115 DTSRTTVLRP
+115 TRTTVLRP
-125 AEPGPQT
+125 AAPDPQT

-139 EDGSLTVAAGAEAA
+139 EDGSVTVAAGT
-153 VAAGAETAVAGV
+153 ETARAGV
-165 PSEAPETTEAVCRSL
+165 PSDTPETNEADCQPL
-180 GPRLEALRGRF
+180 GPRLDALRGRF
-191 VACAGLKAGVNEE
+191 VACVGLKAGVNEG
-204 LNTLAAVQA
+204 LNALAAAQA
-213 RWEIPATQANEF
+213 RWEIPAAQANEF

-240 HESMNLTQEHVFG
+240 RDSMHLTQEHVFG
-253 PPQLCGLLRLN
+253 PPRLCGLLRLN

-277 RRRSASAAVEVALD
+277 RRRSNTAAVEVALD

-300 AAMQGVGS
+300 EAMRGVGS

-334 EFMNT
+334 EFINT

-348 KISPELQHIQIF
+348 NISPELQHIQIF
-360 SNGPVLDLRIDQALS
+360 SDGPVLDLRIDQALS
-375 PAQGTPRSDDTAP
+375 ATQGTPRTDTAP
-388 DFEADLGELPE
+388 DFESDLGEPTE

-464 DLGLNDFSGSA
+464 DLGLNDFSRRA
-475 DFTVGISNF
+475 AFTVGISNF
-484 GLVSALD
+484 GLVSALE
-491 ALAATR
+491 ALATTR

-511 DPPEASTPTLAQGTW
+511 NPPEVSTPALAQGTW

-564 IAGQKHQ
+564 IAGQKLQ
-571 LADSPADC
+571 LGDSPADS

-599 RWFPNLRVYTQRTSV
+599 RWFPDLRVYTQRTSV

-621 QRVAREVQQ
+621 QRVAREVEQ

-635 TTYTLTRMDIDF
+635 TTYTLARMDIDF

-737 RVAPFLLRRTKD
+737 RVSPFLLRRTKD

-778 LTAARAQAADANSPR
+778 LTTARAQAAEANSPR

-809 AKLIDH
+809 ARLIDH

-830 LEGLRDDSSSKS
+830 LEGLRDDSSVTA
-842 RQRHQALVFS
+842 RQRHKALVFS

-984 GITLD
+984 GISLD
-989 QLRSLLS
+989 QLRSLLN